1 MMGKKQKAAA
11 LNLTQTLFEIID
23 MRSFSNLWFWIGL
36 AIVWSS
42 ASHWVLG
49 VPNDI
54 IQRARR
60 YGAEAESDLEDLL
73 RINCNR
79 LVHFSNILGLWL
91 FGFVCF
97 VLTGLGIMGF
107 YYWVEFAQAVFLL
120 AFPTALVGMLNVSTA
135 RIYQMEQSTGDA
147 LYKLLNRHRMY
158 TQFIGMIAI
167 FVTALWGMFWN
178 MRDLILLQ

>member
-1 MMGKKQKAAA
+1 MMGQKQKAAA

-42 ASHWVLG
+42 ASHWVFG

-60 YGAEAESDLEDLL
+60 YGAEAESDLEDLV

-79 LVHFSNILGLWL
+79 LIYFSNISGLWL
-91 FGFVCF
+91 LGFVCF
-97 VLTGLGIMGF
+97 ILTGLGIMGF

-120 AFPTALVGMLNVSTA
+120 AFPMTLVGMLNVSTA
-135 RIYQMEQSTGDA
+135 RLYQMEQSTGDA
-147 LYKLLNRHRMY
+147 LYKLLNRHRMF
-158 TQFIGMIAI
+158 TKFIGMIAI
-167 FVTALWGMFWN
+167 FVKALWGMFWN

>member
-1 MMGKKQKAAA
+1 

-36 AIVWSS
+36 AVVWSS

-49 VPNDI
+49 VPNDV

-60 YGAEAESDLEDLL
+60 YGGEAELDLENLV

-79 LVHFSNILGLWL
+79 LVYISNISGLWL
-91 FGFVCF
+91 LAIVSFL
-97 VLTGLGIMGF
+97 LTGLGIMGF
-107 YYWVEFAQAVFLL
+107 VYWVEFAQAVFLL
-120 AFPTALVGMLNVSTA
+120 AFPMTLVGMLNVSTA
-135 RIYQMEQSTGDA
+135 RLYQIEQSSGA
-147 LYKLLNRHRMY
+147 QLYKLLNRHRMI
-158 TQFIGMIAI
+158 TQFIGMISI

-178 MRDLILLQ
+178 MRDLFLLQ

>member
-1 MMGKKQKAAA
+1 MMGQKQKAAA

-60 YGAEAESDLEDLL
+60 YGAEAESDLEDLV

-79 LVHFSNILGLWL
+79 LIYFSNISGLWL
-91 FGFVCF
+91 LGFVCF
-97 VLTGLGIMGF
+97 ILTGLGIMGF
-107 YYWVEFAQAVFLL
+107 YY
-120 AFPTALVGMLNVSTA
+120 LV
-135 RIYQMEQSTGDA
+135 
-147 LYKLLNRHRMY
+147 
-158 TQFIGMIAI
+158 
-167 FVTALWGMFWN
+167 
-178 MRDLILLQ
+178 